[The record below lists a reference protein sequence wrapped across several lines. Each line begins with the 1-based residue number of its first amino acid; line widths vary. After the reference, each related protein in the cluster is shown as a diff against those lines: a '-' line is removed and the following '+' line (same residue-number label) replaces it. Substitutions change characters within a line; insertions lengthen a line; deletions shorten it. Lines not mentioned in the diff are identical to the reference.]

1 MQANKSD
8 SDEMAK
14 AIGYV
19 VMELART
26 GCAVTEEAINERLD
40 SVLHKD
46 VSAAK
51 ESVELPKPLRFNESL
66 CG

>member
-1 MQANKSD
+1 MQTNKRD

-26 GCAVTEEAINERLD
+26 GCAITEDTINARLD
-40 SVLHKD
+40 SVLHKNAS
-46 VSAAK
+46 VAN